1 MRRVVTIV
9 LAVLAAMA
17 LCVAG
22 LVALD
27 SPPRGD
33 AASDG
38 SLDFAGAIAVSYDD
52 LPELEPYPTRSG
64 VPLRFRRYDG
74 GEGSSADR
82 LIVLA
87 HGSGWHG
94 MQFHAMAG
102 ELARRGLGTVVVP
115 DLRGHG
121 PAPERRGDVD
131 YIGQL
136 EDDLADLI
144 GFMKDRRG
152 YGEVVLGGHSSGG
165 GLVVRFAGGAHG
177 ALADRFVLLAPFLKY
192 DAPTTR
198 PNSGGW
204 AHPATG
210 RIVGLT
216 MLNTLGITAFN
227 HLPVISF
234 AMPRQVVDG
243 PYGNTATTRYSFR
256 LNQSFAPRPDYRGD
270 LARMVQPFLLLAG
283 AKDEAFFADRYE
295 EVISAATSSGRYVLL
310 PGIDHIGVTL
320 DPAAIDAVA
329 DWIGGGR

>member
-1 MRRVVTIV
+1 MRRVVTIL
-9 LAVLAAMA
+9 LAVVAVMA

-22 LVALD
+22 LIALD
-27 SPPRGD
+27 SPAEGN
-33 AASDG
+33 AASG
-38 SLDFAGAIAVSYDD
+38 SPLDFAEAIAGSYDN

-64 VPLRFRRYDG
+64 AALRFRRYDG
-74 GEGSSADR
+74 GGSSDER

-102 ELARRGLGTVVVP
+102 ELAKRGLGTVVVP

-144 GFMKDRRG
+144 GFMKDRHG

-165 GLVVRFAGGAHG
+165 GLAVRFAGGADG
-177 ALADRFVLLAPFLKY
+177 AIVDRFVLLAPFLKY

-216 MLNTLGITAFN
+216 LLNALGVTAFN

-234 AMPRQVVDG
+234 AMPRQVLDG

-270 LARMVQPFLLLAG
+270 LARMTQPFLLLAG
-283 AKDEAFFADRYE
+283 TADEAFFSGRYE
-295 EVISAATSSGRYVLL
+295 EVISASTSSGRYVLL

-320 DPAAIDAVA
+320 DAAAIDAVA